1 MKILFSGICPF
12 ENTGYGIQTNNILK
26 MLIKNNPSIEFGIIC
41 WNLKKEKPN
50 NHGNTITQ
58 ENDTDFTTPV
68 DIKFILK
75 KYVKKKTVV
84 ERLIFKKTYKN
95 VKFYTLYK
103 KDFNNHW
110 EKIKLIND
118 NFQSDKLL
126 IYQDIWVFDKFNI
139 KKIKCEKYLYLPI
152 HNNFK
157 AHGLLRFKD
166 NLNKEEMTLKYL
178 PFFNKIAT
186 FSTFGVEVLKQ
197 YKYDAVK
204 INHIIKDIEIEETK
218 IELREKYSISN
229 KFFICLMIARNG
241 EKTDRKAFAE
251 QFEAF
256 SLFSQNKKNS
266 RLLLHIGNTHSFEK
280 GAVNLKNL
288 AKKFKISKKIIITD
302 NTVSRDRQIRE
313 LYKLSDVLLC
323 ASKSEGFG
331 LPMVEAQF
339 MKTPVITT
347 DCTSMSENTFYGIK
361 TKPKTVSAKIN
372 NLNSWSNPSPENIH
386 QALEDIYLNK
396 TEKHNFTEIN
406 KENYEMKSLVKQWEN
421 FLNIQTKTP
430 IHDNTGANTAN
441 TATSVTATTTD
452 NTTNMVI
459 NNKITGEDIFNT
471 HLSKIKKKLKKLPI
485 RKINKIEN
493 CKYNAVLIETR
504 ESELIEPQILNLL
517 YLTDED
523 IGLQIFY
530 HNNNKKIIE
539 NIIKKYN
546 LTNVSLIK
554 LENNITTNM
563 EYNNFMFSKHFYD
576 NLKGEKILIFQL
588 DSLLLRK
595 LNMIY
600 FKYDWIGAIWNK
612 NTLTQNKI
620 IKTMFK
626 NNLPI
631 GNGGFNIRNIELC
644 GKIAKKYEYKCPLI
658 NNKRF
663 NEDNI
668 YSWILQRQTNAIF
681 PTVEEAKQFS
691 VETIKYKNPMAIH
704 AAFKYLDK
712 DEENLS
718 YLKNIFENHYKLIKE
733 DKK

>member
-1 MKILFSGICPF
+1 M
-12 ENTGYGIQTNNILK
+12 
-26 MLIKNNPSIEFGIIC
+26 
-41 WNLKKEKPN
+41 
-50 NHGNTITQ
+50 
-58 ENDTDFTTPV
+58 
-68 DIKFILK
+68 
-75 KYVKKKTVV
+75 
-84 ERLIFKKTYKN
+84 IFKKTYKN

-110 EKIKLIND
+110 KKIKLIND
-118 NFQSDKLL
+118 NFQGDKLL
-126 IYQDIWVFDKFNI
+126 IYQDIWVFDNFNI

-166 NLNKEEMTLKYL
+166 NVNKEEMTLKFL

-186 FSTFGVEVLKQ
+186 FSNFGVEVLKQ

-204 INHIIKDIEIEETK
+204 INHMIKDIEIEETK

-256 SLFSQNKKNS
+256 SLFSQNKENS

-302 NTVSRDRQIRE
+302 STVSRDRQIRE

-441 TATSVTATTTD
+441 TANTINTANTANTINTANTANTINTANTANTINTANTATSVTATTTD

-471 HLSKIKKKLKKLPI
+471 HLSKIKKKLKKL
-485 RKINKIEN
+485 
-493 CKYNAVLIETR
+493 
-504 ESELIEPQILNLL
+504 Q
-517 YLTDED
+517 
-523 IGLQIFY
+523 
-530 HNNNKKIIE
+530 
-539 NIIKKYN
+539 
-546 LTNVSLIK
+546 
-554 LENNITTNM
+554 
-563 EYNNFMFSKHFYD
+563 
-576 NLKGEKILIFQL
+576 
-588 DSLLLRK
+588 
-595 LNMIY
+595 
-600 FKYDWIGAIWNK
+600 
-612 NTLTQNKI
+612 
-620 IKTMFK
+620 
-626 NNLPI
+626 
-631 GNGGFNIRNIELC
+631 
-644 GKIAKKYEYKCPLI
+644 
-658 NNKRF
+658 
-663 NEDNI
+663 
-668 YSWILQRQTNAIF
+668 
-681 PTVEEAKQFS
+681 
-691 VETIKYKNPMAIH
+691 
-704 AAFKYLDK
+704 
-712 DEENLS
+712 
-718 YLKNIFENHYKLIKE
+718 
-733 DKK
+733 

>member
-1 MKILFSGICPF
+1 MPNS
-12 ENTGYGIQTNNILK
+12 LK
-26 MLIKNNPSIEFGIIC
+26 RFHYFRK
-41 WNLKKEKPN
+41 
-50 NHGNTITQ
+50 
-58 ENDTDFTTPV
+58 
-68 DIKFILK
+68 
-75 KYVKKKTVV
+75 
-84 ERLIFKKTYKN
+84 
-95 VKFYTLYK
+95 
-103 KDFNNHW
+103 
-110 EKIKLIND
+110 
-118 NFQSDKLL
+118 
-126 IYQDIWVFDKFNI
+126 I
-139 KKIKCEKYLYLPI
+139 KKI
-152 HNNFK
+152 
-157 AHGLLRFKD
+157 AG
-166 NLNKEEMTLKYL
+166 
-178 PFFNKIAT
+178 
-186 FSTFGVEVLKQ
+186 
-197 YKYDAVK
+197 
-204 INHIIKDIEIEETK
+204 
-218 IELREKYSISN
+218 
-229 KFFICLMIARNG
+229 
-241 EKTDRKAFAE
+241 
-251 QFEAF
+251 
-256 SLFSQNKKNS
+256 
-266 RLLLHIGNTHSFEK
+266 LLLHIGNTHSFEK

-302 NTVSRDRQIRE
+302 STVSRDRQIRE

-430 IHDNTGANTAN
+430 IHDNTGANTANTANTINTANTANTINTANTANTINTANTANTINTAN

-595 LNMIY
+595 LNMMY
-600 FKYDWIGAIWNK
+600 FKYDWVGAVWNK
-612 NTLTQNKI
+612 
-620 IKTMFK
+620 K
-626 NNLPI
+626 N
-631 GNGGFNIRNIELC
+631 FNS
-644 GKIAKKYEYKCPLI
+644 K
-658 NNKRF
+658 
-663 NEDNI
+663 
-668 YSWILQRQTNAIF
+668 
-681 PTVEEAKQFS
+681 
-691 VETIKYKNPMAIH
+691 
-704 AAFKYLDK
+704 
-712 DEENLS
+712 
-718 YLKNIFENHYKLIKE
+718 
-733 DKK
+733 